1 MHSTPSDAIIIG
13 VDTHKDVHIAVAI
26 TGFGAHLG
34 TLSIPAT
41 ATGYRQLV
49 RWAVAC
55 GSIQGLRHRGHR
67 LLRRRPEPGARI
79 PRVPRH

>member
-26 TGFGAHLG
+26 TGLGAHLG

-55 GSIQGLRHRGHR
+55 GSIRAFGIEGT
-67 LLRRRPEPGARI
+67 G
-79 PRVPRH
+79 